1 MIYIAYQIKKCE
13 TRYLQMEGNKY
24 TITDLYIEDEDTK
37 DTCSCYFIVKTD
49 ANEMKEFRF
58 LDLYPA
64 ENKPR
69 NTINFFC
76 IVADE
81 NSQYFTR
88 DTNKNIDGDF
98 MEWVSGEGIKI
109 QNIIAKHYNIH
120 TRKND
125 IEMDFKNDKE

>member
-24 TITDLYIEDEDTK
+24 TIADLYIEDDNRK

-58 LDLYPA
+58 LDLYS
-64 ENKPR
+64 ENELK

-88 DTNKNIDGDF
+88 ETNKNVDGDF
-98 MEWVSGEGIKI
+98 LEWLSGEGIKI
-109 QNIIAKHYNIH
+109 QNIIAKHYKIH

-125 IEMDFKNDKE
+125 IEMDFKNDQE

>member
-24 TITDLYIEDEDTK
+24 TIADLYIEDDNRK

-58 LDLYPA
+58 LDLYSKN
-64 ENKPR
+64 ELR

-88 DTNKNIDGDF
+88 ETNKNVDGDF
-98 MEWVSGEGIKI
+98 LEWLSGEGIKI
-109 QNIIAKHYNIH
+109 QTIIAKHYKIH

>member
-1 MIYIAYQIKKCE
+1 MIYIAYQIKNE

-24 TITDLYIEDEDTK
+24 TIADLYIEDDNRK

-58 LDLYPA
+58 LDLYSKN
-64 ENKPR
+64 ELK

-81 NSQYFTR
+81 NSQYFIR
-88 DTNKNIDGDF
+88 ETNTNVDGDF
-98 MEWVSGEGIKI
+98 LEWLSGEGIKI
-109 QNIIAKHYNIH
+109 QNIIAKHYKIH